1 MIENTTLLVSLIT
14 KKTGWLIIIYTAS
27 AKYDNGRRYYYQG
40 DSYSQQDQSSNRRFR
55 TAACQ
60 IFTNI
65 SNENAVAI

>member
-1 MIENTTLLVSLIT
+1 MEEGIVIREIHIHN
-14 KKTGWLIIIYTAS
+14 K
-27 AKYDNGRRYYYQG
+27 
-40 DSYSQQDQSSNRRFR
+40 DQSSNRRFR